1 MDNTKFGIGLLTI
14 TATIL
19 LVANFLVRQP
29 TTTEAA
35 AVAHDRDYT
44 AVTTRAQGG
53 GETLFIADTRTGMI
67 AVFTYDQGS
76 RSLRLAA
83 ARPVADAFAG
93 R

>member
-1 MDNTKFGIGLLTI
+1 MDNKKFGIGILTI

-19 LVANFLVRQP
+19 LAANFLVRQP
-29 TTTEAA
+29 VDAA
-35 AVAHDRDYT
+35 TVVRDRDYT
-44 AVTTRAQGG
+44 AVTARAQGG
-53 GETLFIADTRTGMI
+53 GETLFVADTRTGMI